1 METRKAVLIVSH
13 GSRSKDAI
21 AEFHQVVEAVSS
33 RYKTTEVKGAFMELS
48 QPDIPAVVKELSE
61 TGVTDITVIP
71 YFLFMGNHIK
81 QDIPEILE
89 EQKALYPHLNFKFGR
104 PIGFEP
110 LLSDILVQRIEEVE
124 AK

>member
-13 GSRSKDAI
+13 GSRSKDAV

-81 QDIPEILE
+81 HDIPEILN
-89 EQKALYPHLNFKFGR
+89 EQKAIYPHLNFEFGR

-110 LLSDILVQRIEEVE
+110 LLSDILIQRIEEVE

>member
-1 METRKAVLIVSH
+1 METKKAVLIVSH
-13 GSRSKDAI
+13 GSRSKDAV
-21 AEFHQVVEAVSS
+21 AEFHQVVEAVSG

-48 QPDIPAVVKELSE
+48 QPDIPTVVKELSE
-61 TGVTDITVIP
+61 GGITEIAVIP

-110 LLSDILVQRIEEVE
+110 LLGDILIKRIEEVE

>member
-13 GSRSKDAI
+13 GSRSKDAVT
-21 AEFHQVVEAVSS
+21 EFHQVVEAVSS
-33 RYKTTEVKGAFMELS
+33 RYKTTKVKGAFMELS
-48 QPDIPAVVKELSE
+48 EPDIPTVVKELSE
-61 TGVTDITVIP
+61 SGITEIAVIP

-81 QDIPEILE
+81 HDIPEILN
-89 EQKALYPHLNFKFGR
+89 EQKAIYPHLNFEFGR

-110 LLSDILVQRIEEVE
+110 LLGDILIKRIEEVE